1 MKYLLVL
8 TLAFL
13 TITSGC
19 DPMRRIRMT
28 NQTGEEASVVWMIK
42 EDSINSSPLFISSD
56 KVVRFDLDTKT
67 PGRSINMSF
76 GIGTWT
82 PKVLRNFVD
91 DLDTLKISW
100 KNQEIVLDSE
110 EKIMNY
116 LLPRRAGLGKDK
128 IRITLKE

>member
-8 TLAFL
+8 SLIFLAVA
-13 TITSGC
+13 SGC

-28 NQTGEEASVVWMIK
+28 NQTGEEASIVWMIK

-67 PGRSINMSF
+67 PGKSINMSF

-91 DLDTLKISW
+91 DLDTLKIIW
-100 KNQEIVLDSE
+100 KDQEIVLDSE
-110 EKIMNY
+110 ERIMDY

-128 IRITLKE
+128 IKITLKE

>member
-1 MKYLLVL
+1 
-8 TLAFL
+8 
-13 TITSGC
+13 
-19 DPMRRIRMT
+19 MRRIRMT
-28 NQTGEEASVVWMIK
+28 NQTGEEASVTWMIK

-56 KVVRFDLDTKT
+56 KVVRFDLDSKT
-67 PGRSINMSF
+67 PGKSINMSF